1 MAKLAG
7 KFIVPWSWG
16 QVLGSEGLANRG
28 SKLSRAGVVHFRD
41 EVFSLRGHLLWLE
54 FIPARARSNGMQGG
68 APFDEMIKI
77 ADAATFVFG
86 EEVFAFRTQAAC
98 WFICI

>member
-1 MAKLAG
+1 
-7 KFIVPWSWG
+7 
-16 QVLGSEGLANRG
+16 
-28 SKLSRAGVVHFRD
+28 
-41 EVFSLRGHLLWLE
+41 
-54 FIPARARSNGMQGG
+54 MQGG

-98 WFICI
+98 WFICIQLHMYMSQGLEFLASTYQPFSFCLTSNSMCGSMLICFRSCQGRDFYFYTWRQKAR